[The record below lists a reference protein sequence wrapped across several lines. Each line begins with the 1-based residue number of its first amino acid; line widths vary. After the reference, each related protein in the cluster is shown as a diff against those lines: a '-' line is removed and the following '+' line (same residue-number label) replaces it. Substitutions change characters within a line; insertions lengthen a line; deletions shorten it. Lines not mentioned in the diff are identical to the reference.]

1 MIRKMRYEDLDEVT
15 EIEKELFT
23 NPWSRESF
31 MTQLLKSD
39 NCKLFVYDED
49 GVIKGVCGFWQIY
62 ERADIITIGVRKAYQ
77 HQGIGKALMEAMIEE
92 AKELNCEV
100 MSLEVRVSNE
110 IAIHMYESY
119 GFIKIRVR
127 EGYYS
132 DNHEDAYEMMRA
144 L

>member
-39 NCKLFVYDED
+39 ICKLFVYDED

-62 ERADIITIGVRKAYQ
+62 ERADIITIGVREKYQ
-77 HQGIGKALMEAMIEE
+77 HQGIGKALMDGMIEE
-92 AKELNCEV
+92 AKALNCEV
-100 MSLEVRVSNE
+100 MSLEVRVSNAV
-110 IAIHMYESY
+110 AIHMYESY

-127 EGYYS
+127 ERYYS